1 MLSRYNGLPVLFI
14 SSLDELLPERLYAA
28 LERIPP
34 ALPLADLR
42 YLLPFWL
49 RAVPAQLRHALAG

>member
-1 MLSRYNGLPVLFI
+1 VLFI

-28 LERIPP
+28 LERMPP
-34 ALPLADLR
+34 ALPRADLR

-49 RAVPAQLRHALAG
+49 RAVPAQLRRALAG